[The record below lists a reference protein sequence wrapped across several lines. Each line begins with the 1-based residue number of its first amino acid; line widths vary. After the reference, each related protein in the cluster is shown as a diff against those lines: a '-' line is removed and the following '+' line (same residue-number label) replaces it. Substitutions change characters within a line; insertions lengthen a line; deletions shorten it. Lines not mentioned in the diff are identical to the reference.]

1 MAGILDSKS
10 RVMDTLITSEG
21 RRQVASGELKIEF
34 ASFTDRQIFYVS
46 GSNSV
51 LEDPTNRIYFEAYS
65 DNNDKIIME
74 TDNDGQLEPFST
86 DSYRSYGGKFYAS
99 GSNQQ
104 LGKIDLMSQEVIAS
118 STKNFQRQMILG
130 TRELWKVD
138 KGATF
143 TTVPDSATF
152 YITDSSPIPSGSVQE
167 ISVDD
172 IEGVFQ
178 DYRFGNFLNYRFLPP
193 QTEPLPGTLT
203 PEVLGSYTQI
213 NQESLDTWSE
223 VQDLTNDLQSVEINF
238 DETSGENNLV
248 GQIFEQA
255 EDKLEKLAVIDVG
268 SFPLE
273 GKVYPHVL
281 FAGKLYRDGKGSL
294 TFVNLFI
301 LVFE

>member
-46 GSNSV
+46 GSNDV
-51 LEDPTNRIYFEAYS
+51 LEDPTGRIYFEAYS
-65 DNNDKIIME
+65 DDNDKIIME
-74 TDNDGQLEPFST
+74 TDAQGQLEPFST
-86 DSYRSYGGKFYAS
+86 DSYRSYNGSFYAS
-99 GSNQQ
+99 GSTQQ
-104 LGKIDLMSQEVIAS
+104 TGKIDLISQEVIAS
-118 STKNFQRQMILG
+118 STKNFQRQMIIG

-138 KGATF
+138 KGASF
-143 TTVPDSATF
+143 KIVPDSATF
-152 YITDSSPIPSGSVQE
+152 YINNSTPIPSGSVQE

-178 DYRFGNFLNYRFLPP
+178 DYRFANFLNYKFLPP
-193 QTEPLPGTLT
+193 QTRPLPGSL
-203 PEVLGSYTQI
+203 ESVDLGSYTQI
-213 NQESLDTWSE
+213 NQEALNTWEE
-223 VQDLTNDLQSVEINF
+223 VQSLTEGLQSVEINF

-248 GQIFEQA
+248 GQMFEQSNN
-255 EDKLEKLAVIDVG
+255 KLEKLAVVDVG
-268 SFPLE
+268 AFPIE